1 MRIMG
6 FAGWSGSGKTTMLA
20 RLIPALV
27 ADGCSVST
35 IKHAHHEFDVDQP
48 GKDSHVH
55 RMAGAT
61 EVLVGSARRWALM
74 HELRGAPEPSL
85 AELLAHLSHVDLV
98 LVEGFKREGHP
109 KIEIHRPS
117 VGKPLLQ
124 PDDPHIVAVASDV
137 NLDLTVPVLPLNDV
151 AAIAR
156 FVRQHAIP
164 LNQVVLHGATD

>member
-1 MRIMG
+1 MRIIG

-35 IKHAHHEFDVDQP
+35 IKHAHHEFDIDKP
-48 GKDSHVH
+48 GKDSHAH
-55 RMAGAT
+55 RIAGAT
-61 EVLVGSARRWALM
+61 EVLVSSARRWALM
-74 HELRGAPEPSL
+74 HELRGASEPSL
-85 AELLAHLSHVDLV
+85 TELLAHLAGVDLV
-98 LVEGFKREGHP
+98 LVEGFKRESHP
-109 KIEIHRPS
+109 KIEVHRPS

-137 NLDLTVPVLPLNDV
+137 KLDLTVPVLPLDDI
-151 AAIAR
+151 AAIAG

-164 LNQVVLHGATD
+164 MNQMVLYGSTH

>member
-20 RLIPALV
+20 KLIPALV

-35 IKHAHHEFDVDQP
+35 IKHAHHEFDIDTP
-48 GKDSHVH
+48 GKDSHAH
-55 RMAGAT
+55 RVAGAA
-61 EVLVGSARRWALM
+61 EVLVSSARRWAVM
-74 HELRGAPEPSL
+74 HELRGAQEPSL
-85 AELLAHLSHVDLV
+85 MELLAHLAGVDLV
-98 LVEGFKREGHP
+98 LVEGFKRETHP

-137 NLDLTVPVLPLNDV
+137 KLDLTVPVLPLNDI
-151 AAIAR
+151 AAIAG

-164 LNQVVLHGATD
+164 VNSMVLHGPTH